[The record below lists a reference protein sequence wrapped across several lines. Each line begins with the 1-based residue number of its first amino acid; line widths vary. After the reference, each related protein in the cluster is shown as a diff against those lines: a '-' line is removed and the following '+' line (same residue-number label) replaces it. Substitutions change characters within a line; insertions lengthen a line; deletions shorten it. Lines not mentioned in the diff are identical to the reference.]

1 MKKRNKI
8 LLGIA
13 TAWPIIYI
21 PLFILFMFSF
31 VLMADRRASPDGAFP
46 AMFLLIFPL
55 HILTIL
61 GGLALSVFY
70 IVNVFR
76 NPRVEKDKQVLWV
89 LMLFMVGLVALPI
102 YWYLYIWREEPSLKT
117 GERRALSGGEA
128 FNWANQASSERREKQ
143 YVPPSEPPDWR

>member
-13 TAWPIIYI
+13 TAWPLLYI
-21 PLFILFMFSF
+21 PLFVLFMFSF
-31 VLMADRRASPDGAFP
+31 ALMADRGAPPDGAFP
-46 AMFLLIFPL
+46 AMFLLILPF
-55 HILTIL
+55 HMLTIL

-76 NPRVEKDKQVLWV
+76 NPRVEKDKQVMWV
-89 LMLFMVGLVALPI
+89 VLLFMVGLIAQPI

-117 GERRALSGGEA
+117 GARPALNNGEA
-128 FNWANQASSERREKQ
+128 FNWANQASSERRAKE
-143 YVPPSEPPDWR
+143 YVPPAEPPNWR